1 MKMPQP
7 GDLISI
13 DKKVHGAIVSSMDSS
28 EIKWALVEIHPDQN
42 GLVLE
47 CYNPKAM
54 SNREVAKATDEMLLA
69 QQERMARK
77 VSPNKRPPY
86 TNVPKEISVLVSTIA
101 DNILEVVFD
110 PDYMSILTI

>member
-1 MKMPQP
+1 MQMPKP

-28 EIKWALVEIHPDQN
+28 EISWALVEIHPDQN

-47 CYNPKAM
+47 CYNPKAL

-86 TNVPKEISVLVSTIA
+86 TSVPKEIRVLVISNFLNYIYRLFLIK
-101 DNILEVVFD
+101 NL
-110 PDYMSILTI
+110 

>member
-1 MKMPQP
+1 MHLPQP

-13 DKKVHGAIVSSMDSS
+13 DKKVHGAIINNMDTNNL
-28 EIKWALVEIHPDQN
+28 KWALVEILPGQN

-47 CYNPKAM
+47 CYDPKAL
-54 SNREVAKATDEMLLA
+54 SNSEVAKATDEMLIA

-77 VSPNKRPPY
+77 ISPHKRPPY
-86 TNVPKEISVLVSTIA
+86 TNVPKEIRMLVITIA